1 MTKPNKMAAA
11 FSKYFDNL
19 GISQCDHILC
29 CLHKGAIGPTLLFG
43 LVLSE
48 HTGWIKLAWLAQL
61 VECLGLHLGVCRFDS
76 RIRSFT
82 CYQLLVKG

>member
-11 FSKYFDNL
+11 FSQFSDNL

-48 HTGWIKLAWLAQL
+48 HTGWIPKLIRVFTDHPKLAWLAQL
-61 VECLGLHLGVCRFDS
+61 VECLGLHL
-76 RIRSFT
+76 
-82 CYQLLVKG
+82 